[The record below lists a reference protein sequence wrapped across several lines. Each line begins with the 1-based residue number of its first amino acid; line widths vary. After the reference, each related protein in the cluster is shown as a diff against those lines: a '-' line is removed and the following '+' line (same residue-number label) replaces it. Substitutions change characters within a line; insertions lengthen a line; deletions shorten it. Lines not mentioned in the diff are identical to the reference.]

1 MRLVDDL
8 QNDMLMHLSLQG
20 KQVRDSEMT
29 ITFQLQETIIVRL
42 QGSRQI
48 NRLVIY
54 QAGLMTT
61 L

>member
-29 ITFQLQETIIVRL
+29 ITFQLQETIFVRL